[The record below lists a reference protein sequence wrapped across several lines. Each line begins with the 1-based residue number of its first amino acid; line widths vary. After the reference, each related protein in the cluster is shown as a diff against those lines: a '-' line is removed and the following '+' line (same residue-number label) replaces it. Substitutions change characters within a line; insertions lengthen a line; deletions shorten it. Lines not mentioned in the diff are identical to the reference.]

1 MTPFAIRPVLL
12 SLPVALALALP
23 AAAPA
28 FAQDATTAP
37 PGEDATM
44 RTTAGEGADTAPA
57 AASALAGS
65 DLSGLW
71 PASEA
76 IDKPL
81 YAVSLPD
88 GDWTLADTFTAVP
101 AEWVEIGEV
110 EDIML
115 DPEGQVVG
123 VLAEIGG
130 FLGLGEHE
138 VLLAPDELR
147 AVRVN
152 SDIFYVTRYSEDAL
166 RELPQAEGR
175 WWDD

>member
-1 MTPFAIRPVLL
+1 MTRPILRPVLL
-12 SLPVALALALP
+12 SLPVALMAALP
-23 AAAPA
+23 VA
-28 FAQDATTAP
+28 AQDATTAP
-37 PGEDATM
+37 PAEAAAPESAAA
-44 RTTAGEGADTAPA
+44 AGEGAPVAAP
-57 AASALAGS
+57 ALAGS

-81 YAVSLPD
+81 YAVSLPN
-88 GDWTLADTFTAVP
+88 GDWSLADTFTAVP

-130 FLGLGEHE
+130 FLGLGDHE
-138 VLLAPDELR
+138 VLLEPAELR

-152 SDIFYVTRYSEDAL
+152 NDIFYVTRYSEDAL
-166 RELPQAEGR
+166 RELPQAEGQ